1 MQENLDV
8 SSFLETTERNFAMVK
23 EVAALNTGG
32 SEGGDIFSLMA
43 CKVGAVR
50 MWWEAINVATVGS
63 FEAAPGDAL
72 GDFSMEYLDDDW
84 LKDILGA

>member
-1 MQENLDV
+1 VQENLDV

-50 MWWEAINVATVGS
+50 MWWEAINVATVDS
-63 FEAAPGDAL
+63 FEAATGDTL